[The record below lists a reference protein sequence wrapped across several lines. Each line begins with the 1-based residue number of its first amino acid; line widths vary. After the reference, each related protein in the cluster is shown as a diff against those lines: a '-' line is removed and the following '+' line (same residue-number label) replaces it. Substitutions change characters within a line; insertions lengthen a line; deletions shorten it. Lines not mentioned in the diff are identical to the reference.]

1 MSSNTPNS
9 QAALAAFEVLFCRI
23 DDDGRLQSSG
33 NAPLPD
39 LGRFLQAAETAAL
52 PGTAGGADY
61 LNSLC
66 RTAGSGDFADL
77 LAREVFDALI
87 TLNIFPDDLNSGDP
101 ESDSS
106 FLLEQILILFRY
118 LADYDTAQIPGGSA
132 KLLPRAKKLFSTLPQ
147 NAPEL
152 VALLKKSDPFSSGK
166 VFSYRQR
173 RFVAVEP
180 ATVRKPN
187 KFYGYPGVRSAYE
200 DHFRS
205 FAQGKT
211 NLPLLIN
218 SLPGYGKTSMVIS
231 YALAQENIIPI
242 LAEPDA
248 LEENWTPL
256 IQALAKRKDH
266 RFVIF
271 FDDIDPAKVDWYSF
285 RTNVGGAFAPP
296 ENVMPVLTAN
306 YEFPASILSRGRK
319 ITYPVFDELRCSEM
333 VEDFLRGFGMQRP
346 PVNLISL
353 IGAEYTNEFGQKKFT
368 ELSPRTLIRYLSI
381 YERDQNKRRTMIELA
396 SGEMITRP
404 DPELFYEFNINLM
417 RSLYGEEYI
426 QRLLKEK
433 LREL

>member
-1 MSSNTPNS
+1 MNDGRHDS
-9 QAALAAFEVLFCRI
+9 ALNAFEVLFCTP
-23 DDDGRLQSSG
+23 DNDGVLKS
-33 NAPLPD
+33 
-39 LGRFLQAAETAAL
+39 
-52 PGTAGGADY
+52 TAGTVLTALENFLRASIQDAVPGKAVAADY
-61 LNSLC
+61 LNTIC
-66 RTAGSGDFADL
+66 RCAGDAGFTAL
-77 LAREVFDALI
+77 LAREIFDSLLTFNVFPRDLVDAA
-87 TLNIFPDDLNSGDP
+87 TG
-101 ESDSS
+101 SDGA
-106 FLLEQILILFRY
+106 FLLNNIRTLFSY
-118 LADYDTAQIPGGSA
+118 LKDLDVVSLPGA
-132 KLLPRAKKLFSTLPQ
+132 EKLLPRNTTIFAGLP
-147 NAPEL
+147 ADDSGIVEML
-152 VALLKKSDPFSSGK
+152 EKSDPFSSGQ
-166 VFSYRQR
+166 VFCYRNQ

-180 ATVRKPN
+180 ASVRN
-187 KFYGYPGVRSAYE
+187 VEKFYGYPGVRAAYA
-200 DHFRS
+200 DHFRE
-205 FAQGKT
+205 FARGRT

-231 YALAQENIIPI
+231 YALAQENIITI

-248 LEENWTPL
+248 LEANWTPL
-256 IQALAKRKDH
+256 IQALSKRKDH
-266 RFVIF
+266 RFVVF

-333 VEDFLRGFGMQRP
+333 IEDFLRGFGMQRP

-353 IGAEYTNEFGQKKFT
+353 IGAEYTSEFGQKKFT
-368 ELSPRTLIRYLSI
+368 ELSPRTLTRYLKI
-381 YERDQNKRRTMIELA
+381 YEYDRNKRRVMIELA
-396 SGEMITRP
+396 SGDMIPRP